1 MFETTNQWLLY
12 KSPFSHAFPM
22 VFPQKKP
29 ANNSYWALETNQ
41 HGFKGWLPRVTS
53 QKRASPVTTTCPYRF
68 PKWIPPAKWS
78 SHHRLSKCRD
88 RKSTENIILY
98 IHISYCDI
106 SQYIPMKYPHIVA
119 FLLPMIWQKCCVLI
133 FPLDSRVWLIASLK
147 THGFHGSLEQD
158 RMIQFWGMS
167 TYVYHKHKH
176 HRIHH
181 RNSP

>member
-1 MFETTNQWLLY
+1 MPYIKWKIINSCLKPPTSDYYINHHFPMLFPW
-12 KSPFSHAFPM
+12 FSH
-22 VFPQKKP
+22 KKT

-119 FLLPMIWQKCCVLI
+119 FLFPWYGKNVVADIPTRFQSMVDCLPKNPW
-133 FPLDSRVWLIASLK
+133 FPWILG
-147 THGFHGSLEQD
+147 TGSD
-158 RMIQFWGMS
+158 DPVR
-167 TYVYHKHKH
+167 YVY
-176 HRIHH
+176 ICL
-181 RNSP
+181 P